1 MKLNIIAPRT
11 GAAWMRAGLRTFWRQ
26 PLALTGLFFMYMAT
40 VVVLGQIPVVGMVL
54 AGLLVPAATLG
65 LMAASAEAS
74 EGRFPMPTILVSALR
89 VGRQR
94 LRAMLVLGA
103 IYSACSL
110 LAGLLSTLIA
120 GTPGAM
126 PVGDGRTPQQADLG
140 TLLALL
146 PHLPLVLM
154 FWHAPALVH
163 WHGVSPVKALFF
175 SVVAVLRNFGAYLVF
190 GLCWMGVLLAA
201 SGVVG
206 LVAGMTLGAESA
218 QGMMVPVAL
227 LMAAMVSTSIFFTFR
242 DSFLPDDAPQAQEA
256 AA

>member
-1 MKLNIIAPRT
+1 
-11 GAAWMRAGLRTFWRQ
+11 MREGFKTFWRQ

-40 VVVLGQIPVVGMVL
+40 VVVLGQIPLVGMVL

-89 VGRQR
+89 AGRQR

-103 IYSACSL
+103 IYSVCSL
-110 LAGLLSTLIA
+110 LAGLLSAMIV
-120 GTPGAM
+120 GGA
-126 PVGDGRTPQQADLG
+126 PAEGRAPQADLG

-175 SVVAVLRNFGAYLVF
+175 SVVAVLRNLGAYLVF

-206 LVAGMTLGAESA
+206 LVAGMALGAEAA

-227 LMAAMVSTSIFFTFR
+227 LMAAMISTSVFFTFR
-242 DSFLPDDAPQAQEA
+242 DSFLADTPEAREA